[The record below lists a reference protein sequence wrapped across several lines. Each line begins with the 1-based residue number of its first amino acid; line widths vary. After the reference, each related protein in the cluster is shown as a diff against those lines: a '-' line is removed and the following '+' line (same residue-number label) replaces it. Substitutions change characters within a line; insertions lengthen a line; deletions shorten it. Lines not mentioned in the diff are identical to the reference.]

1 MAFSVLCG
9 LLCTFLALLG
19 HYSVWAY
26 IPALP
31 TNDTSGVVGGPN
43 VTDISMLYLRWYMGS
58 YSETVSYQLV
68 GNGSSGISQG
78 ALVHFS
84 EPMSWN
90 NETTTTPW
98 IALVACDYNATNASQ
113 IDDIFTLARD
123 RGAKAAL
130 LYSEYSQACVINPD
144 YANPDNFEQ
153 VMDIFS
159 TQSLTSAKLIEYQF
173 TTTTVNKTLYGDYNA
188 SLLNASA
195 AVINNT
201 MNTGTMNISSYI
213 FAELKAY
220 NATGSGSIDGSNSG
234 DPSTSSS
241 SGTTSSNPKS
251 NSSLAMIILYAIT
264 GCVSALFCVVIITGA
279 IRAIR
284 HPERY
289 GPRNGNFD
297 GRGSSGQ
304 SRAQGLGRAI
314 LDTFPVVKFGRN
326 DGGQNSSDDMGLKDI
341 EQGETPQTLPREG
354 MQAADANKDVA
365 EEHWVERS
373 ENDHEVPPAPLDG
386 ERREQIEASTSRA
399 VPVRRPSGRARPA
412 EDVVPD
418 VIGHETC
425 PICILD
431 FEEGDDL
438 RVLPCEGKHRFHQQ
452 CVDPWLL
459 ELSSSC
465 PICRQDFHALETM
478 MHGEDESPQD
488 YFQQNHGTRDTSS
501 GGNRFSRYLRSAIRR
516 RRYREEAAGYDPT
529 DPYMPYAPET
539 GL

>member
-1 MAFSVLCG
+1 MAFSFRFGVVCAFLSFLYG
-9 LLCTFLALLG
+9 LG
-19 HYSVWAY
+19 VWAY
-26 IPALP
+26 IPASP
-31 TNDTSGVVGGPN
+31 TNSSTGVAGGPN
-43 VTDISMLYLRWYMGS
+43 ISDVSMLYLEWYMGS

-68 GNGSSGISQG
+68 GNGSNGVSQG

-84 EPMSWN
+84 EEMSWN

-98 IALVACDYNATNASQ
+98 IALVACDKNATNASQ
-113 IDDIFTLARD
+113 VDDIFTLARD

-144 YANPDNFEQ
+144 YANPENFEQ

-173 TTTTVNKTLYGDYNA
+173 NSSAINKTLYGNYNA

-195 AVINNT
+195 AIINNT
-201 MNTGTMNISSYI
+201 MSTGLMNVSSFM

-220 NATGSGSIDGSNSG
+220 NATGTGAVDGGGGDTPTGSTSAEQGSGSNR
-234 DPSTSSS
+234 
-241 SGTTSSNPKS
+241 

-264 GCVSALFCVVIITGA
+264 GCVSSLFCVVIITGA

-289 GPRNGNFD
+289 GPRMGDFN
-297 GRGSSGQ
+297 GRGSFTQ

-314 LDTFPVVKFGRN
+314 LDTFPVVKFGQNNNRER
-326 DGGQNSSDDMGLKDI
+326 GQDSTQDTKDI
-341 EQGETPQTLPREG
+341 ELGEAPALSHTGRQTPG
-354 MQAADANKDVA
+354 DNKDAAD
-365 EEHWVERS
+365 ERRVERS
-373 ENDHEVPPAPLDG
+373 EGGHEALPASQDG
-386 ERREQIEASTSRA
+386 EDAEQSQASTSRV
-399 VPVRRPSGRARPA
+399 VPTRRPSGRARPA

-418 VIGHETC
+418 VIGRETC

-438 RVLPCEGKHRFHQQ
+438 RVLPCEGKHMFHKQ

-465 PICRQDFHALETM
+465 PICRHDFHALETM
-478 MHGEDESPQD
+478 MQGEGHGPPHD
-488 YFQQNHGTRDTSS
+488 FHQNHRDSS
-501 GGNRFSRYLRSAIRR
+501 GGGNRFSRYLRSAIRR

>member
-1 MAFSVLCG
+1 
-9 LLCTFLALLG
+9 
-19 HYSVWAY
+19 
-26 IPALP
+26 
-31 TNDTSGVVGGPN
+31 
-43 VTDISMLYLRWYMGS
+43 
-58 YSETVSYQLV
+58 
-68 GNGSSGISQG
+68 
-78 ALVHFS
+78 
-84 EPMSWN
+84 MSWN

-98 IALVACDYNATNASQ
+98 IALVACDNNATNASQ
-113 IDDIFTLARD
+113 VDDIFTLARD
-123 RGAKAAL
+123 RGATAAL
-130 LYSEYSQACVINPD
+130 LYSESSQACVINPD
-144 YANPDNFEQ
+144 YANPENFEQ

-173 TTTTVNKTLYGDYNA
+173 STSTVNKTIYGNYNA

-195 AVINNT
+195 AIINNT
-201 MNTGTMNISSYI
+201 INTGTMNVSSYI

-220 NATGSGSIDGSNSG
+220 NATGSGSVDGSANT

-241 SGTTSSNPKS
+241 SGSTGAAGRS
-251 NSSLAMIILYAIT
+251 NSSLAMIVLYAIT

-279 IRAIR
+279 VRAIR

-289 GPRNGNFD
+289 GPRNSNSD
-297 GRGSSGQ
+297 GRGSGSQ
-304 SRAQGLGRAI
+304 SRAQGLTRAI
-314 LDTFPVVKFGRN
+314 LDTFPVVKFGRTEGQ
-326 DGGQNSSDDMGLKDI
+326 DGSRDTDAKDI
-341 EQGETPQTLPREG
+341 ELGGTLPALPKEG
-354 MQAADANKDVA
+354 HEAESAVDKDTA
-365 EEHWVERS
+365 EEHRVERS
-373 ENDHEVPPAPLDG
+373 EGGHEVRFALEDEEG
-386 ERREQIEASTSRA
+386 EEAEASTSRA

-418 VIGHETC
+418 VIGRETC

-438 RVLPCEGKHRFHQQ
+438 RILPCEGKHKFHQQ

-465 PICRQDFHALETM
+465 PICRHDFQALTTMMQGEGEAEGPAHDFH
-478 MHGEDESPQD
+478 
-488 YFQQNHGTRDTSS
+488 QNHRDSAG